1 MQFHAV
7 PYLKSTTFGK
17 GSFDGKYKKRAAAEA
32 VQMTS
37 VPDSTAVTSASIVLL
52 HGATMDGSSWR
63 PVHDIL
69 KAKGFHVAVAQLPL
83 TSLEADIAAAR
94 LIIARQTGR
103 VVLVAHSY
111 GGMVASMAGTD
122 PKVSAL
128 VYVAA
133 LQPDEGESLA
143 SLASRAPSE
152 DHMLDLGDGTLILDP
167 GHYATDMAADLPPIA
182 ADFMAASQRPTAI
195 GVFATH
201 ATDIA
206 WRDKPSFG
214 IVATMDRILHPDIAR
229 FMYER
234 SNATVIEI
242 ESSHV
247 PHLSHP
253 QAVAD
258 LIVAAAFGGQT

>member
-1 MQFHAV
+1 MTPAPV
-7 PYLKSTTFGK
+7 ST
-17 GSFDGKYKKRAAAEA
+17 R
-32 VQMTS
+32 
-37 VPDSTAVTSASIVLL
+37 VTSIVLL

-69 KAKGFHVAVAQLPL
+69 KAKGFDVAVAQLPL

-94 LIIARQTGR
+94 LIIARQAGR
-103 VVLVAHSY
+103 VLLVAHSY
-111 GGMVASMAGTD
+111 GGVVASVAGTA

-152 DHMLDLGDGTLILDP
+152 NHMLDLGDGTLILDP
-167 GHYATDMAADLPPIA
+167 VHYPVDMAADLPP
-182 ADFMAASQRPTAI
+182 ADAVFLAASQRPTAMSLF
-195 GVFATH
+195 GTPA
-201 ATDIA
+201 AGIA

-214 IVATMDRILHPDIAR
+214 IIATMDRILHPDLAR
-229 FMYER
+229 IMYAR
-234 SNATVIEI
+234 SHATVMQV

-258 LIVAAAFGGQT
+258 VIFAATFGGQA